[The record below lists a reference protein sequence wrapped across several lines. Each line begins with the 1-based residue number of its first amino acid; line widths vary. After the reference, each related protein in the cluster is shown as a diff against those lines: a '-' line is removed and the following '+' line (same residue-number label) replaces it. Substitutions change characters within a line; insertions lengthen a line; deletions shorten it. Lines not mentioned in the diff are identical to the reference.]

1 MINATI
7 EYCVERL
14 RAGHRQLYGSEP
26 TPWLDILTEATTV
39 ILKAIATS
47 DAAYHDVEHTLLVTL
62 TGAVLLQG
70 KQQREGGV
78 TVEDWG
84 HSLLALLCH
93 DIGYVRGVCEG
104 DRPSYQLYTTGIGA
118 QMISLPPTATDASLT
133 PYHVDRSLCVVAERW
148 SQYPEIDLARVQAGV
163 DRTRF
168 PIPKGAPYDNTTDYP
183 ALIRAADLLG
193 QLADPRYLQK
203 LPALFAEF
211 AENGTNQQLGY
222 SHAGDLRAGFPG
234 FFWRVVYPYIEPSLP
249 YLSATQ
255 AGQQVIANLYG
266 NVFTVEH
273 ELNSRA
279 VQQQSCGKPLASN
292 P

>member
-14 RAGHRQLYGSEP
+14 QTGHRQLYGPEP
-26 TPWLDILTEATTV
+26 TFWLDLLSEATAVT
-39 ILKAIATS
+39 LKAIAAS
-47 DAAYHDVEHTLLVTL
+47 NAAYHDVEHTLLVTL
-62 TGAVLLQG
+62 TGEILLRG
-70 KQQREGGV
+70 KQQRESNV
-78 TVEDWG
+78 TVADWG

-93 DIGYVRGVCEG
+93 DIGYVRGVCGG
-104 DRPSYQLYTTGIGA
+104 DRPSYQLYTSGVGE
-118 QMISLPPTATDASLT
+118 QMISLPPAATDASLT
-133 PYHVDRSLCVVAERW
+133 PYHVDRSLCFVAEQW
-148 SQYPEIDLARVQAGV
+148 GQYPQIDLARVQAGI

-168 PIPKGAPYDNTTDYP
+168 PIPKGLPYDRKTDYP
-183 ALIRAADLLG
+183 GLIRAADLLG

-234 FFWRVVYPYIEPSLP
+234 FFWQAVYPYIEPSLP
-249 YLSATQ
+249 YLSETQ

-273 ELNSRA
+273 ELNSKA
-279 VQQQSCGKPLASN
+279 VQQQGCGKPLASN